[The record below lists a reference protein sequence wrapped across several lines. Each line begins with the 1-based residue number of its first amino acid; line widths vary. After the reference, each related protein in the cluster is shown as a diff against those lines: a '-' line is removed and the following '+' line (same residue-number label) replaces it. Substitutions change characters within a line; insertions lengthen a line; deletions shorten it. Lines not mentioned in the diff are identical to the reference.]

1 MIHKTKHIHIYNFL
15 ISLFEKT
22 QSDKAK
28 LSLSSFISSFADW
41 NFVGKLREPVLED
54 FFAEYHS
61 KLKLNS
67 SVSRKK
73 KSKKENFVH
82 VFTKTY
88 ESGGHSRLAE
98 NFISLDNERIH
109 HLIVTDQGDT
119 APNQILEK
127 VVKNS
132 NGEILYINEE
142 KIEQKI
148 ETLLSFVLDHADK
161 VILHVHSNDYIPSIA
176 LNGLKNSMEII
187 FLNHADSAFSFGVDI
202 ASKVINIREEAHK
215 MTVHLRNIENSFIL
229 PLPIIKKQFS
239 DTEVNSIKT
248 KYLDKNDQIIGL
260 SIGSFYKFHPN
271 YTHDFFKTWTQ
282 ALNQNPKLQLWIVG
296 LTIENYYLIYTIKP
310 HSRIRFF
317 GVMNDPTEL
326 QLIADIIVDPM
337 PIGSYTALL
346 ETSFYGAY
354 PLTCYNAIPL
364 FDLTQDPSFK
374 GKINLDLIE
383 KSYLNH
389 IQNIC
394 LGNVNLNRQ
403 QIRERIQ
410 YYHSGENWCIKLNE
424 ILNAKNGNFAEK
436 PTEPKRLEELN
447 QTIEEINKRLL
458 VYIYSN
464 IKLFSFR
471 EQINIICFLALN
483 KFKIREILG
492 IVKKII
498 VN

>member
-1 MIHKTKHIHIYNFL
+1 MSEKTTQIHFYNFL
-15 ISLFEKT
+15 IKLFNKVK
-22 QSDKAK
+22 SDETK

-41 NFVGKLREPVLED
+41 NFVGRLREPLIEN
-54 FFAEYHS
+54 FFSEYHS
-61 KLKLNS
+61 KLNLHTS
-67 SVSRKK
+67 HSI
-73 KSKKENFVH
+73 KEKTNVQHIVH
-82 VFTKTY
+82 VFTRTY
-88 ESGGHSRLAE
+88 ETGGHSRLAE
-98 NFISLDNERIH
+98 NIIRLDQERIH
-109 HLIVTDQGDT
+109 HLIVTDQGAIKRNETLVDKIHLSGGKVVFI
-119 APNQILEK
+119 QDQELEK
-127 VVKNS
+127 
-132 NGEILYINEE
+132 
-142 KIEQKI
+142 KIEV
-148 ETLLSFVLDHADK
+148 LHSFVLQNADK
-161 VILHVHSNDYIPSIA
+161 VILHIHSNDYIPSIA
-176 LNGLKNSMEII
+176 LNSLKDSIEII
-187 FLNHADSAFSFGVDI
+187 FLNHADSAFSFGIDI
-202 ASKVINIREEAHK
+202 VSKVINIREEAHR
-215 MTVHLRNIENSFIL
+215 MTVHLRKMQNSFVL
-229 PLPIIKKQFS
+229 PLPISKKQYSDKDVIGIKK
-239 DTEVNSIKT
+239 
-248 KYLDKNDQIIGL
+248 KN
-260 SIGSFYKFHPN
+260 
-271 YTHDFFKTWTQ
+271 
-282 ALNQNPKLQLWIVG
+282 LQLWIVG
-296 LTIENYYLIYTIKP
+296 MTIDDYFSIYKINP
-310 HSRIRFF
+310 HKRIRFF

-374 GKINLDLIE
+374 GKINIDLSE
-383 KSYLNH
+383 KGYLTH
-389 IQNIC
+389 IKNIC

-424 ILNAKNGNFAEK
+424 ILNAKIGVFAEK

-447 QTIEEINKRLL
+447 QTIEEIKKRLL

-471 EQINIICFLALN
+471 EQINIICFLTFN